1 METRS
6 TPAARRGSSAETASP
21 DGIAAQS
28 AQAPGARGLASA
40 RQVFEPHRIGLPP
53 LRPYLRD
60 LWERRQFAYEL
71 ARTNLRSQHFNT
83 ALGQLWLVVNPL
95 LLALVYFLLVEI
107 IVAGA
112 RGPEFL
118 AHLMLG
124 LFAFR
129 FMSGSLKQG
138 ARSIVGGGRLILNT
152 AFPRI
157 LLPLASVLTGF
168 IRFLPTLLVYAVMH
182 GIAELPVGPHLLWV
196 LPIFVE
202 LVLFTAGVTMLVA
215 AVQVYFRDLT
225 SFLPYLTRIWL
236 YASPVLYYA
245 SEVPERYEFIL
256 SINPLY
262 PVLASLSDVVDE
274 GGTPSAGLLLAGLAW
289 GIGALIVGSLYFVSR
304 EREFAVRL

>member
-6 TPAARRGSSAETASP
+6 PSAERRGSSTETASP
-21 DGIAAQS
+21 GGLPAPSSHPS
-28 AQAPGARGLASA
+28 AQEEIASD

-53 LRPYLRD
+53 LRPYFRD
-60 LWERRQFAYEL
+60 LWDRRQFAFEL
-71 ARTNLRSQHFNT
+71 ARANLRSQNFNT
-83 ALGQLWLVVNPL
+83 ALGQLWLVINPL

-129 FMSGSLKQG
+129 FMSGSLRQG

-152 AFPRI
+152 AFPRA

-168 IRFLPTLLVYAVMH
+168 MRFLPTLLVYAVMH

-202 LVLFTAGVTMLVA
+202 LLLFTAGITMLVA

-245 SEVPERYEFIL
+245 SEVPERYKPIL
-256 SINPLY
+256 VANPLY
-262 PVLASLSDVVDE
+262 PVLTSLSDVVIL
-274 GGTPSAGLLLAGLAW
+274 GGSPSAALLLAGLAW
-289 GIGALIVGSLYFVSR
+289 GIGALVVGSVYFVSR

>member
-6 TPAARRGSSAETASP
+6 PSAERRGSSTEDASP
-21 DGIAAQS
+21 GAVPAPSSHPPAQEES
-28 AQAPGARGLASA
+28 ASD

-60 LWERRQFAYEL
+60 LWDRRQFAFEL
-71 ARTNLRSQHFNT
+71 ARANLRSQNFNT
-83 ALGQLWLVVNPL
+83 ALGQLWLIINPL

-129 FMSGSLKQG
+129 FMSGSLRQG

-152 AFPRI
+152 AFPRV

-168 IRFLPTLLVYAVMH
+168 MRFLPTLLVYAVMH

-202 LVLFTAGVTMLVA
+202 LLLFTAGITMLVA

-245 SEVPERYEFIL
+245 SEVPERYKPIL
-256 SINPLY
+256 VANPMY
-262 PVLASLSDVVDE
+262 PVLTSLSDVVIL
-274 GGTPSAGLLLAGLAW
+274 GGSPSAALLLAGLGW
-289 GIGALIVGSLYFVSR
+289 GIGALVVGSVYFVSR

>member
-6 TPAARRGSSAETASP
+6 PSAERRGSSTETASTGEIP
-21 DGIAAQS
+21 
-28 AQAPGARGLASA
+28 ASSSHPA
-40 RQVFEPHRIGLPP
+40 SQGGVGTDRQVFEPHRIGLPP
-53 LRPYLRD
+53 LRPYFSD
-60 LWERRQFAYEL
+60 LWERRQFAFEL
-71 ARTNLRSQHFNT
+71 ARANLRSQNFNT
-83 ALGQLWLVVNPL
+83 ALGQLWLVINPL

-129 FMSGSLKQG
+129 FMSGSLRQG

-152 AFPRI
+152 AFPRA

-168 IRFLPTLLVYAVMH
+168 MRFLPTLLVYAVMH

-202 LVLFTAGVTMLVA
+202 LLLFTAGVTMLVA

-245 SEVPERYEFIL
+245 SEVPERYKAIL
-256 SINPLY
+256 LANPLY
-262 PVLASLSDVVDE
+262 PVLTSLSDVVIL
-274 GGTPSAGLLLAGLAW
+274 GGAPSATLLLAGLAW
-289 GIGALIVGSLYFVSR
+289 GVGALVVGSVYFVSR

>member
-6 TPAARRGSSAETASP
+6 PSAARRGSSAETASP
-21 DGIAAQS
+21 DGTAAPS
-28 AQAPGARGLASA
+28 AQAPGPDGVASD

-83 ALGQLWLVVNPL
+83 ALGQLWLVLNPL

-168 IRFLPTLLVYAVMH
+168 MRFLPTLLVYAVMH

-202 LVLFTAGVTMLVA
+202 LVLFTAGATMLVA

-245 SEVPERYEFIL
+245 SEVPERYQFIL
-256 SINPLY
+256 TINPLY